1 MPGSDTDKSR
11 SAGGTRQG
19 NRARAGPVG
28 DLKKAGDVSSIA
40 HILAEAAKA
49 MMESQM
55 LQGAFGEDVINH
67 HYHAARWEIEEQNGG
82 HRLGIATR
90 VRTRVTDGTLEP

>member
-1 MPGSDTDKSR
+1 MR
-11 SAGGTRQG
+11 
-19 NRARAGPVG
+19 
-28 DLKKAGDVSSIA
+28 
-40 HILAEAAKA
+40 
-49 MMESQM
+49 ESQM

-82 HRLGIATR
+82 HRLGIAMR